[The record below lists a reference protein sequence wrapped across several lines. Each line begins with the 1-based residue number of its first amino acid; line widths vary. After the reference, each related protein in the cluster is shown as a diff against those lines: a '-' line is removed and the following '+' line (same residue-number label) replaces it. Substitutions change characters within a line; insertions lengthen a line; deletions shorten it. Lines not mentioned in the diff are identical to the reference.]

1 MLTGLIRSPLF
12 REVRILGSRLVIMKR
27 IIATFFGIAATV
39 IQSHATQAN
48 WINGGVTNVVVPID
62 ATNVINNAGGLVSVF
77 SSPLPFDTSNTQN
90 FTNSG
95 TMNGSVGFRFDTA
108 PRDSIGN
115 LVAPRRLAANFH
127 NRNTGVVAAT
137 DGSIV
142 LDPLLGFTT
151 GSYLLVHATNLINQG
166 TLSVG
171 AGGLL
176 QLVGTNVNISRS
188 ALAVNGLTGSS
199 SFNNPDLGT
208 FTPSVAITDN
218 YWGQGNDTFN
228 VTGIG
233 TYGLVPVI
241 IGTNFTVATNL
252 VFSSPSHAVTNTLGR
267 LTTTVPSPFNF
278 FATNYNFVGAYTN
291 AQNPTNLFRQAVFVR
306 LASSNMG
313 VNIKFSPSPQPTN
326 FFRGV
331 SVEIF
336 NLETNIFTETTF
348 TNAIYFS
355 DTLASTTNRGLLE
368 NFQDG
373 TSRPA
378 NYILSRSPTPGF
390 QGGMDTNAI
399 FTENFLFDPSFDSV
413 ESSGPYAGY
422 SASLDNLPSR
432 PPAIPSGD
440 FTNNPGRIEIRADQ
454 LNMDKARIRTEGLLS
469 IQANH
474 LISSSNAVID
484 SENLSFNLTSTNG
497 NLQVQSLMKEK
508 VNRLR
513 GDIYAWSATWTN
525 SFTPA
530 GSSNAVS
537 LNFHVLIIDAQT
549 LLDELPVTVYELRAK
564 ATNIVIND
572 NATVVR
578 TLLIQSDSLTLN
590 GNLTL
595 SGTIQNWTQ
604 PLVPTL
610 KHFTNNGV
618 LTIPNEAHFGDEGIT
633 PYRSFVNFGSIQS
646 YGQSIRSDYAQL
658 SGLNFAAASFSLQAT
673 NGQIDGGTIFA
684 NGAVTLAGDAIRLNQ
699 AWVDSGSLLE
709 INVTNSLSDDGAASA
724 NLVSMTDGFYMST
737 KPATGDLLGTTVNS
751 AALNFAQVNHV
762 WAGRDDG
769 VNITG
774 FSNNVA
780 LGVLELEPLGVDPL
794 FVFSGAGV
802 ANGLYVDLL
811 DLSLLS
817 DYASQLQIDPNLT
830 IYYAAAIL
838 NTNAAPIN
846 GQSTEEYLDG
856 QFGGRL
862 RWVPGFAGPNST
874 TTVTINGN
882 QIISV
887 NLALRNSGV
896 LDSDADGT
904 VNGLDASPFDGVMI
918 DSIQRNASPAGYLL
932 TWDAA
937 PSTLY
942 QVEARTNLTT
952 SAWSVLFT
960 TTSTNAAVA
969 PWTVL
974 DTNAAPAGVTRY
986 YRVTYSPNN

>member
-1 MLTGLIRSPLF
+1 
-12 REVRILGSRLVIMKR
+12 MKR
-27 IIATFFGIAATV
+27 IIATILGIAAV
-39 IQSHATQAN
+39 AVQSPATQAN

-62 ATNVINNAGGLVSVF
+62 ATNVINNAGGTVSVF
-77 SSPLPFDTSNTQN
+77 TTPFPFDASNAQN
-90 FTNSG
+90 FTNFG
-95 TMNGSVGFRFDTA
+95 TMNGSVGFRFDNA
-108 PRDSIGN
+108 PRDSSGN
-115 LVAPRRLAANFH
+115 AIAPRKLAANFH
-127 NRNTGVVAAT
+127 NRNSGIVAAT
-137 DGSIV
+137 DGTIV

-171 AGGLL
+171 SGGLL

-188 ALAVNGLTGSS
+188 ALAVNGLAGSS
-199 SFNNPDLGT
+199 SFNNFNLGT
-208 FTPSVAITDN
+208 FTPATSITDN

-233 TYGLVPVI
+233 SVFL
-241 IGTNFTVATNL
+241 ATNL
-252 VFSSPSHAVTNTLGR
+252 VFSSPAHAVTNTLGG
-267 LTTTVPSPFNF
+267 LTATVPSPFSF
-278 FATNYNFVGAYTN
+278 FENYDFVGAYTN
-291 AQNPTNLFRQAVFVR
+291 APNPTNIYRQAVFVR
-306 LASSNMG
+306 LASTNMG

-331 SVEIF
+331 GVQIY
-336 NLETNIFTETTF
+336 NIETNIFTETSF
-348 TNAIYFS
+348 TNSIYFS

-368 NFQDG
+368 NFADG

-378 NYILSRSPTPGF
+378 NYVLSRFPTF
-390 QGGMDTNAI
+390 EFSGGMDTNAV
-399 FTENFLFDPSFDSV
+399 FTEDFLFAPGFDST

-422 SASLDNLPSR
+422 SASIDNLVSR
-432 PPAIPSGD
+432 PPAIPAGD
-440 FTNNPGRIEIRADQ
+440 YTNNPGRIEIRAEQ
-454 LNMDKARIRTEGLLS
+454 LDMNRARIRTEGLLS

-474 LISSSNAVID
+474 LISSSNAVVD

-497 NLQVQSLMKEK
+497 NLQVQNLMKET

-513 GDIYAWSATWTN
+513 GEVHAWSARWTN
-525 SFTPA
+525 SFTPV
-530 GSSNAVS
+530 GSTNSVS

-564 ATNIVIND
+564 ATNVTIND
-572 NATVVR
+572 NATVAR

-590 GNLTL
+590 GSMTL
-595 SGTIQNWTQ
+595 SSDLQNWTQ

-618 LTIPNEAHFGDEGIT
+618 LTIPNEAHFGDEGVT
-633 PYRSFVNFGSIQS
+633 PYRSFVNFGTIQS
-646 YGQSIRSDYAQL
+646 YGQNIRSDYAQL
-658 SGLNFAAASFSLQAT
+658 SGFNSAAASFSLQAT
-673 NGQIDGGTIFA
+673 NGQIYGGTIFA
-684 NGAVTLAGDAIRLNQ
+684 NGSVTLAGDAIRLNQ
-699 AWVDSGSLLE
+699 AWVESGSLLE
-709 INVTNSLSDDGAASA
+709 INVTNYLSDDGAGSA
-724 NLVSMTDGFYMST
+724 NLVNMTDGFYMST

-769 VNITG
+769 VNLTG

-780 LGVLELEPLGVDPL
+780 LGVLELEPLGFDPL

-830 IYYAAAIL
+830 IYYAAAVL
-838 NTNAAPIN
+838 NISATPTN
-846 GQSTEEYLDG
+846 GQSTEEFLDG

-862 RWVPGFAGPNST
+862 RWVPGFTGPNST

-904 VNGLDASPFDGVMI
+904 VNGLDASPFDGVTI
-918 DSIQRNASPAGYLL
+918 DSIQRNVSPAGYRL

-937 PSTLY
+937 PNTLY
-942 QVEARTNLTT
+942 QVEARTNLTA

-960 TTSTNAAVA
+960 TTSTNATVA